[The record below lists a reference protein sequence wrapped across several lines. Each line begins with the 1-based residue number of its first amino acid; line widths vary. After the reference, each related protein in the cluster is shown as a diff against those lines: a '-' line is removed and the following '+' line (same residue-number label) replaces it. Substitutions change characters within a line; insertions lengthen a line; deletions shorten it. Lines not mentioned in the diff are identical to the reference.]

1 MKKLILICLSIAM
14 IGSLQA
20 QNTISVVY
28 HPTDMGFGIRYDR
41 QIKNSGLYVAMSK
54 GSYRISETERINN
67 HIKTVAGYVK
77 YIKSEYNDFTDTYFS
92 SGVSYH
98 YYSNRL
104 IEQPQKVYY
113 PLSVDLG
120 CGVKFKHTM
129 IGFCFDFLKWE
140 GGVNFGINF

>member
-1 MKKLILICLSIAM
+1 MKKLILLFLLIT
-14 IGSLQA
+14 GSLQA
-20 QNTISVVY
+20 QNTVSILY
-28 HPTDMGFGIRYDR
+28 HPTDMGIGLRYDR

-54 GSYRISETERINN
+54 GNYRVSKTEIINN
-67 HIKTVAGYVK
+67 HIKAGSGYLK
-77 YIKSEYNDFTDTYFS
+77 YLKSEYNEFTDTYFS
-92 SGVSYH
+92 AGVSYH

-104 IEQPQKVYY
+104 IEQSQKGYY

-129 IGFCFDFLKWE
+129 IGLCFDFLKWE